1 MGVQHKSRI
10 HTFGIVIA
18 WQLSAWVK
26 LPVHGFEP
34 LLVHVRVNLRRRNI
48 GVTEH
53 LLDDTQIRTVSEQV
67 GREAMPQKV
76 GIHIFFQATGKFRC
90 RCAFSQDLA
99 AHRRDMP
106 QVLHMLFDRRAPD
119 AFYFLCRSRELCVLQ
134 N

>member
-10 HTFGIVIA
+10 HKFGIDIA
-18 WQLSAWVK
+18 WKLSAWVK

-53 LLDDTQIRTVSEQV
+53 LLDDSQIRTVSQQV

-76 GIHIFFQATGKFRC
+76 RIHIFFQATAPRVLLNDLPNTRRC
-90 RCAFSQDLA
+90 
-99 AHRRDMP
+99 
-106 QVLHMLFDRRAPD
+106 
-119 AFYFLCRSRELCVLQ
+119 
-134 N
+134 